1 MTWIDYVIIA
11 VLAVA
16 VLGII
21 AYLVKEKRKGKS
33 GCGCGCGGCCG
44 RRVCRD
50 LNGGG
55 RLVSSAQNVLDD
67 VAEDLERES

>member
-21 AYLVKEKRKGKS
+21 GYLVKEKRQGKS
-33 GCGCGCGGCCG
+33 GCGCGCNGCPHANACANA
-44 RRVCRD
+44 R
-50 LNGGG
+50 
-55 RLVSSAQNVLDD
+55 
-67 VAEDLERES
+67 AEKPLEMSEKESTNPENEIL

>member
-21 AYLVKEKRKGKS
+21 AYLVKEKRRGKS
-33 GCGCGCGGCCG
+33 GCGCGCGGCPHANACA
-44 RRVCRD
+44 
-50 LNGGG
+50 
-55 RLVSSAQNVLDD
+55 SARAEKPVDAPTEKPNSTDD
-67 VAEDLERES
+67 VIF

>member
-21 AYLVKEKRKGKS
+21 TYLVKEKRRGKS
-33 GCGCGCGGCCG
+33 GCGCGCGGCPHANACA
-44 RRVCRD
+44 
-50 LNGGG
+50 
-55 RLVSSAQNVLDD
+55 SARAEKPVDAPVEEPNSTDD
-67 VAEDLERES
+67 GIF

>member
-21 AYLVKEKRKGKS
+21 AYLIKEKRRGKS
-33 GCGCGCGGCCG
+33 GCGCGCGGCPHANACASA
-44 RRVCRD
+44 RAEKPVD
-50 LNGGG
+50 APAEELN
-55 RLVSSAQNVLDD
+55 STDD
-67 VAEDLERES
+67 GIF

>member
-33 GCGCGCGGCCG
+33 GCGCGCGGCPHANACAS
-44 RRVCRD
+44 RR
-50 LNGGG
+50 
-55 RLVSSAQNVLDD
+55 AEKPLDAP
-67 VAEDLERES
+67 VEQPTEKGEEIF